1 MIQLNKKLNKET
13 TMEKDYYLGLDMG
26 SASVGWAVTDDQYHI
41 LRAHGK
47 ALWGTRLFE
56 SANTAEDRRINRTAR
71 RRLKR
76 RNQRIEWLQEI
87 FAEEIAEKDSGFF
100 RRMKESRYW
109 AEDKRDEN
117 GNCPE
122 MPYLLFIDKEFT
134 DKEYHEKFPTIY
146 HLRKYLMTTEETP
159 DIRLVYLAFHHMMKH
174 RGHFLLNGSIEEIR
188 EFRTTFDQFLE
199 VVRNEEMGF
208 DGEITEE
215 TYHDI
220 EKILKNVNLTRSA
233 KKTTLIKLLKV
244 TRVKEK
250 ELLALISGCTV
261 KLSNIFNDKS
271 LDETERPKISFAD
284 AGFDDYEVELKN
296 NLNERYYI
304 IESAKAVY
312 DWAALADIL
321 NKYSSI
327 SEAKVALYEKHH
339 KDLQHLKKIVKED
352 ISIEAYKEI
361 FTDTSGKYKNYC
373 AYIGTVNINGKK
385 KDFEGKKCTKEDFY
399 AYLKKSVIERINDS
413 EKTDWLKKELETG
426 NFLPKQSTGANSVI
440 PYQIHLYELNAI
452 ITNLQERIPLLKR
465 EGDKIRQI
473 FTFRVPYYV
482 GPLNG
487 ISIDGKKTNWVKRKE
502 GKIYPWNFT
511 DIVDEEVSAER
522 FIRRMT
528 NKCTYL
534 IHEDVLPKYSLLY
547 SKFEVLNE
555 LNNVRLNGELLSVKL
570 KQKIYE
576 EVFQRY
582 RKVTQKKF
590 KRYLLIEG
598 KIDENTVITG
608 IDGDFKGS
616 LTAYHDFKEKLTDVH
631 LSEREKEEI
640 ILNVTL
646 FGDARSLLRKR
657 IGKICPQLTDKQ
669 KESLSNLSYRG
680 WGRLSKK
687 FLNGIAISVQG
698 EEEWTIIKT
707 LWGTQDNLSQLLS
720 AKYTFRNEVEKENGQ
735 LENKEI
741 SYETIKELNISPSV
755 KRQVWQALLIVKEI
769 CKIQKTLPKRVFVE
783 VAKEKTNSGRTE
795 SRKKR
800 LLDLY
805 KYCSKYEKE
814 LYDENLQS
822 KLEKCQEADLR
833 SDRLFLYYTQMG
845 RCMYTG
851 LPIDLDELWNNQK
864 YDIDHIYP
872 QSKTMDDSIDN
883 RVLVKRIL
891 NLEKTDVYPIQAD
904 IREKCRGF
912 WKALK
917 NAGFISEE
925 KYKRLTRATEFEPAE
940 LAGFISRQ
948 LVENRQTTKVVASI
962 LKQAMPDT
970 EIVYVKARTV
980 SEFRHK
986 FNFIKVR
993 DMNDLHH
1000 AKDAYLNIVVGN
1012 TYLVKFTKSPV
1023 NFIENHS
1030 NRSYNLK
1037 KLFTY
1042 GEVERNGEI
1051 AWISG
1056 ENGTI
1061 GTVRNIMK
1069 KNNILVTR
1077 RVHEA
1082 TGGLFDQQLMKKGKG
1097 QVPVKGSDERLC
1109 DIEKYGGYNKEAG
1122 AYFVLVE
1129 SDEKKGKKKRTIEYV
1144 PIRLKKQLE
1153 NNREALENYL
1163 QEQRKLINPIVLLD
1177 KIKIDSLFQVG
1188 GFFMWLSGRTGNQLL
1203 FKCANQL
1210 ILSTE
1215 DEATLKKV
1223 VKFVNRR
1230 KENKEIKIYESD
1242 KLNEEML
1249 GQLYNTFLYKLQNSV
1264 YGNRLGE
1271 QAKTLSSKKEKFDE
1285 LQIEEKCVVLYEI
1298 LHMFQCQSV
1307 ASDLKLIEG
1316 PGKAGILVLNSNITK
1331 CKNICVINQSP
1342 TGIYEKVIDLQ
1353 KL

>member
-1 MIQLNKKLNKET
+1 MIQLNKKFNKET

-220 EKILKNVNLTRSA
+220 EK
-233 KKTTLIKLLKV
+233 
-244 TRVKEK
+244 
-250 ELLALISGCTV
+250 
-261 KLSNIFNDKS
+261 
-271 LDETERPKISFAD
+271 
-284 AGFDDYEVELKN
+284 
-296 NLNERYYI
+296 
-304 IESAKAVY
+304 
-312 DWAALADIL
+312 
-321 NKYSSI
+321 
-327 SEAKVALYEKHH
+327 
-339 KDLQHLKKIVKED
+339 
-352 ISIEAYKEI
+352 
-361 FTDTSGKYKNYC
+361 
-373 AYIGTVNINGKK
+373 
-385 KDFEGKKCTKEDFY
+385 
-399 AYLKKSVIERINDS
+399 
-413 EKTDWLKKELETG
+413 
-426 NFLPKQSTGANSVI
+426 
-440 PYQIHLYELNAI
+440 
-452 ITNLQERIPLLKR
+452 
-465 EGDKIRQI
+465 
-473 FTFRVPYYV
+473 
-482 GPLNG
+482 
-487 ISIDGKKTNWVKRKE
+487 
-502 GKIYPWNFT
+502 
-511 DIVDEEVSAER
+511 
-522 FIRRMT
+522 
-528 NKCTYL
+528 
-534 IHEDVLPKYSLLY
+534 
-547 SKFEVLNE
+547 
-555 LNNVRLNGELLSVKL
+555 
-570 KQKIYE
+570 
-576 EVFQRY
+576 
-582 RKVTQKKF
+582 
-590 KRYLLIEG
+590 
-598 KIDENTVITG
+598 
-608 IDGDFKGS
+608 
-616 LTAYHDFKEKLTDVH
+616 
-631 LSEREKEEI
+631 I

-1188 GFFMWLSGRTGNQLL
+1188 
-1203 FKCANQL
+1203 
-1210 ILSTE
+1210 
-1215 DEATLKKV
+1215 
-1223 VKFVNRR
+1223 
-1230 KENKEIKIYESD
+1230 
-1242 KLNEEML
+1242 
-1249 GQLYNTFLYKLQNSV
+1249 
-1264 YGNRLGE
+1264 
-1271 QAKTLSSKKEKFDE
+1271 
-1285 LQIEEKCVVLYEI
+1285 
-1298 LHMFQCQSV
+1298 
-1307 ASDLKLIEG
+1307 
-1316 PGKAGILVLNSNITK
+1316 
-1331 CKNICVINQSP
+1331 
-1342 TGIYEKVIDLQ
+1342 
-1353 KL
+1353 

>member
-1 MIQLNKKLNKET
+1 MIQLNKILVKEAA
-13 TMEKDYYLGLDMG
+13 MEKDYYLGLDMG
-26 SASVGWAVTDDQYHI
+26 SGSAGWAVTDDQYHV

-47 ALWGTRLFE
+47 AMWGTRLFE
-56 SANTAEDRRINRTAR
+56 SANTAEERRINRTAR

-87 FAEEIAEKDSGFF
+87 FAEEINTKDSGFF

-117 GNCPE
+117 GSCPE
-122 MPYLLFIDKEFT
+122 MPYSLFIDEDFT

-174 RGHFLLNGSIEEIR
+174 RGHFLLNGNIEEIR
-188 EFRTTFDQFLE
+188 KFRKTFDQFLE

-208 DGEITEE
+208 AGEIEEE
-215 TYHDI
+215 TYKKI
-220 EKILKNVNLTRSA
+220 EMTLKDVNLTRSA
-233 KKTTLIKLLKV
+233 KKTTLIKSLKV
-244 TRVKEK
+244 TRVEEK

-284 AGFDDYEVELKN
+284 AGFDDYEAEIQS
-296 NLNERYYI
+296 NLNEKYYI

-321 NKYSSI
+321 GEHSCI

-339 KDLQHLKKIVKED
+339 KDLKRLKDLVRNN
-352 ISIEAYKEI
+352 ISSEVYKEI
-361 FTDTSGKYKNYC
+361 FVDVSGKYKNYC
-373 AYIGTVNINGKK
+373 AYIGTTNINGKK

-399 AYLKKSVIERINDS
+399 AYLKKSVIECINDS
-413 EKTDWLKKELETG
+413 EKTDWLKLELEKG
-426 NFLPKQSTGANSVI
+426 NFLPKQLTGENSVI
-440 PYQIHLYELNAI
+440 PYQVHLYELNAI

-465 EGDKIRQI
+465 DGEKIRQI

-502 GKIYPWNFT
+502 GVIYPWNFS
-511 DIVDEEVSAER
+511 DIVDEESSAES

-547 SKFEVLNE
+547 SRFEVLNE
-555 LNNVRLNGELLSVKL
+555 LNNVRLNGELLSVEL

-576 EVFQRY
+576 DVFQRY
-582 RKVTQKKF
+582 RKVTQKRL
-590 KRYLLIEG
+590 KRYLLTEG
-598 KIDENTVITG
+598 IIDENTVITG
-608 IDGDFKGS
+608 LDGDFKGS
-616 LTAYHDFKEKLTDVH
+616 LTAYHDFKEKLTG
-631 LSEREKEEI
+631 LNLTEREKEEI
-640 ILNVTL
+640 ILNITL

-657 IGKICPQLTDKQ
+657 IGKICSQLSDKQ
-669 KESLSNLSYRG
+669 KENLSKLSYQG

-698 EEEWTIIKT
+698 EEEWTIIKA
-707 LWGTQDNLSQLLS
+707 LWETQDNLSQLMG
-720 AKYTFRNEVEKENGQ
+720 AKYTFRNAVEKENGE
-735 LENKEI
+735 LENREI
-741 SYETIKELNISPSV
+741 SYETVKDLSISPSV
-755 KRQVWQALLIVKEI
+755 KRQVWQSLLIVKEI
-769 CKIQKTLPKRVFVE
+769 CKIQKKPPRKVFVE

-800 LLDLY
+800 LQDFY

-814 LYDENLQS
+814 LYDESIQN
-822 KLEKCQEADLR
+822 KLEKCSESDLR
-833 SDRLFLYYTQMG
+833 SDKLFLYYMQMG

-851 LPIDLDELWNNQK
+851 QPIDFDELWNNQK

-883 RVLVKRIL
+883 RVLVKRIS
-891 NLEKTDVYPIQAD
+891 NQEKTDVYPIRAD
-904 IREKCRGF
+904 IREKRRGF
-912 WKALK
+912 WKELK
-917 NAGFISEE
+917 NVGLISEE

-993 DMNDLHH
+993 EMNDFHH
-1000 AKDAYLNIVVGN
+1000 AKDAYLNVVVGN

-1037 KLFTY
+1037 KMFTD
-1042 GEVERNGEI
+1042 GRVERNGEI

-1077 RVHEA
+1077 RAHEA
-1082 TGGLFDQQLMKKGKG
+1082 TGGFFDQQLMKKGKG
-1097 QVPVKGSDERLC
+1097 QVPVKGSDERLL
-1109 DIEKYGGYNKEAG
+1109 DIEKYGGYNKETG

-1153 NNREALENYL
+1153 NNRKALENYL
-1163 QEQRKLINPIVLLD
+1163 CEQRGLTNPVVLID
-1177 KIKIDSLFQVG
+1177 KIKMDSLFRVD

-1210 ILSTE
+1210 VLSTE
-1215 DEATLKKV
+1215 DEATLKKI

-1249 GQLYNTFLYKLQNSV
+1249 NRLYNTFLYKLQNSI

-1271 QAKTLSSKKEKFDE
+1271 QAKTLSSKKENFDK
-1285 LQIEEKCVVLYEI
+1285 LQIEEKCLVLYEI
-1298 LHMFQCQSV
+1298 LHMFQCQS
-1307 ASDLKLIEG
+1307 ATSDLQLIEG
-1316 PGKAGILVLNSNITK
+1316 PGKAGTLRLNSNITK
-1331 CKNICVINQSP
+1331 YKNINIINQSP
-1342 TGIYEKVIDLQ
+1342 TGIYEQVIDLQ
-1353 KL
+1353 KI